1 MSHKVVQQTRMQACY
16 WLTFVVG
23 VVLSFHIDTRLSIAW
38 HTTIDQ
44 MPQPRALTELMTMS
58 DLGAVVVVS
67 GLFTWLAT
75 GFHIKGRLYQDRL
88 MWVNFGMMGL
98 MIITIIGIILYPAS
112 LPWFLD
118 VTWTVSWLGVPIL
131 IIIDDTVLAAS
142 RDYQAYYLGV
152 MSGALY
158 IVLISLVFY
167 TSTM

>member
-1 MSHKVVQQTRMQACY
+1 MSHKVVQQTRMQVCY
-16 WLTFVVG
+16 WLTFVIG

-38 HTTIDQ
+38 HITTDQ
-44 MPQPRALTELMTMS
+44 MPQPKALTELMAMS

-75 GFHIKGRLYQDRL
+75 GFHIRGRLYQDRL
-88 MWVNFGMMGL
+88 TWANFGMMGL
-98 MIITIIGIILYPAS
+98 MIITIIGNILYPAS
-112 LPWFLD
+112 SPWFFD

-131 IIIDDTVLAAS
+131 IIIDDTVIAKNQN
-142 RDYQAYYLGV
+142 YQAYYLGAL
-152 MSGALY
+152 SGVLY